1 MLEGTAT
8 PLTRVHGPWVP
19 ILSKCSP
26 APHFKTKLS
35 LLVSDILL
43 WSWYHFNKVKY
54 FILRLLGI
62 SFIFCIHSKKKSTS
76 EYLFWCFRLS
86 QIEDS
91 IQYMEGPNSTWKDHD
106 RNLGV
111 QIAALLL
118 AHFLEF
124 LAVSHEKFGCDGSDV
139 LLKCRVLLYTM
150 QYAGFVHLA
159 SYGCCAQHYHDAPS
173 VV

>member
-1 MLEGTAT
+1 MISIRLQ
-8 PLTRVHGPWVP
+8 RSSPWV
-19 ILSKCSP
+19 LDVTCRCLQSDL
-26 APHFKTKLS
+26 KLWRCLYLALC
-35 LLVSDILL
+35 LLKVSTL
-43 WSWYHFNKVKY
+43 YE
-54 FILRLLGI
+54 
-62 SFIFCIHSKKKSTS
+62 KSTS
-76 EYLFWCFRLS
+76 EHLFWCFRLS
-86 QIEDS
+86 QIEVS